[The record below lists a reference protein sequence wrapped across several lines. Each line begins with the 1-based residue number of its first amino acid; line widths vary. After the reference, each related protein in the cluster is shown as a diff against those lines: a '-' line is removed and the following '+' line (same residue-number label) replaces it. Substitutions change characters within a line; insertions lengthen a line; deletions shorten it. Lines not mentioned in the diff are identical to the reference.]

1 MKKIGIIG
9 GMSMESTIHY
19 VQKIN
24 MLVNARLGGDHSA
37 KIILYTV
44 DFAEIVDCQLKGDWQ
59 KSTEILNHAAISL
72 QKAGADFIIMA
83 TNTMHKVVDSMLIN
97 VDIPFLHIA
106 HATLEQVKKANI
118 TKIGLLG
125 TRFTLEEDFYKK
137 IFTDNGVEVVIP
149 KPADIKKVDRKIFG
163 EFCHGEYRQE
173 TANYLAS
180 VIEEMAQR
188 GAKAVG
194 SVCTEVGEAIKDVSC
209 VPVFDST
216 EIHAEAAVE
225 FALS

>member
-1 MKKIGIIG
+1 
-9 GMSMESTIHY
+9 MESIIHY

-24 MLVNARLGGDHSA
+24 ELVNTNLGGSHSA

-44 DFAEIVDCQLKGDWQ
+44 NFAEIVDCQNKDDWQ
-59 KSTEILNHAAISL
+59 KSSEILNHAAISL

-106 HATLEQVKKANI
+106 HATLEQVKKA
-118 TKIGLLG
+118 K
-125 TRFTLEEDFYKK
+125 
-137 IFTDNGVEVVIP
+137 
-149 KPADIKKVDRKIFG
+149 
-163 EFCHGEYRQE
+163 
-173 TANYLAS
+173 
-180 VIEEMAQR
+180 
-188 GAKAVG
+188 
-194 SVCTEVGEAIKDVSC
+194 KDVSC